1 MKACFHTSALSAA
14 RQMFT
19 AYMMQMMSLAY
30 SKQES
35 QGFMNRSASVMV
47 K

>member
-1 MKACFHTSALSAA
+1 MKACFHTSALPAA

-30 SKQES
+30 SNKE
-35 QGFMNRSASVMV
+35 AKVL
-47 K
+47 